1 MRKLYVLL
9 LVCGAALC
17 SNGTLVSA
25 AGMPLWAYGYIT
37 PPPATSDYSSKC
49 TPEKP
54 VACARGGLP
63 TQDVSKR
70 SIPGSTGEFTVPQI
84 HNDFG
89 PADWFPGDH
98 PTMPDIVAHG
108 REKDG
113 IRACGLCHFPNGQ
126 GKPENAP
133 VAGTSAS
140 YVLQQLA
147 DFKNGSRRTSD
158 KNKAN
163 GFEMGAMAAALTEAE
178 KTAVAEYFSA
188 IRFKPWVKVVEAA
201 QIPEVAAGVN
211 GLFMPVKGGKMI
223 PLGKRLIEVPENPDE
238 TLFNRNPRSGF
249 IAYVPPGTLARGKML
264 ATTGGNG
271 RTQRCDTCHGADLRG
286 IGPVPA
292 IAGRQAS
299 YLSRQMYDMQV
310 GTRHGLWSELMTP
323 VVAKLTEDDI
333 LALAA
338 YSASQ
343 AP

>member
-1 MRKLYVLL
+1 M
-9 LVCGAALC
+9 
-17 SNGTLVSA
+17 
-25 AGMPLWAYGYIT
+25 
-37 PPPATSDYSSKC
+37 
-49 TPEKP
+49 
-54 VACARGGLP
+54 
-63 TQDVSKR
+63 
-70 SIPGSTGEFTVPQI
+70 PGSSLTFTLTQVR
-84 HNDFG
+84 NAFG

-133 VAGTSAS
+133 VSGTSAS

-264 ATTGGNG
+264 ATT
-271 RTQRCDTCHGADLRG
+271 RA
-286 IGPVPA
+286 A
-292 IAGRQAS
+292 
-299 YLSRQMYDMQV
+299 
-310 GTRHGLWSELMTP
+310 TP
-323 VVAKLTEDDI
+323 HPL
-333 LALAA
+333 LN
-338 YSASQ
+338 
-343 AP
+343 P